1 MTLFPTYQRNDL
13 RPVHGEGAWLWDE
26 AGKKYLDFTSG
37 LGVCN
42 LGHVHPRVKEA
53 VKEQLD
59 RLWHVSNLFQIPLQ
73 EEVSERLAQASG
85 LPFTFFCNSGAEANE
100 AALKL
105 ARRYGRE
112 RKGLAKP
119 EVVTFQSSFH
129 GRTLATLTATG
140 QIKVK
145 EGFAPLPEGF
155 RRLPYNDVSAL
166 EAGLTDTTAAVLLEL
181 IQGEGGV
188 HPADPPFLRRLEEL
202 CREREILLMVDEVQ
216 TGMGRTGS
224 LFAFQEAGI
233 QPDVI
238 TLAKGLGN
246 GIPVGAMLGRSGLE
260 AHFGPGSHGSTFGG
274 NPVAMA
280 AAKAVLREWMETD
293 LPVRVKETARHL
305 AVLLHE
311 RVAGLPFVREVR
323 GQGWMWGVELDRPVA
338 PLLSLLQE
346 QGVLALVAGPRVLR
360 LLPPLVTGVAEVEWA
375 VTRMEEA
382 WLLLEEVGGD
392 ESVSRV

>member
-13 RPVHGEGAWLWDE
+13 RPVEGQGAWLWDE

-42 LGHVHPRVKEA
+42 LGHAHPKVKEA
-53 VKEQLD
+53 VQEQLD

-73 EEVSERLAQASG
+73 EEVSEELARVSG
-85 LPFTFFCNSGAEANE
+85 LSLAFFCNSGAEANE
-100 AALKL
+100 AAIKL

-112 RKGLAKP
+112 GKGLAQP
-119 EVVTFQSSFH
+119 EIVTFHSSFH

-140 QIKVK
+140 QTKVK

-155 RRLPYNDVSAL
+155 RQLPYNDVFAL
-166 EAGLTDTTAAVLLEL
+166 EAGLTETTAAVLLEP

-188 HPADPPFLRRLEEL
+188 HPADPSFLRRLEEL
-202 CREREILLMVDEVQ
+202 CREREILLMVDEIQ

-233 QPDVI
+233 QPDVL

-246 GIPVGAMLGRSGLE
+246 GIPVGAMLGRTGLE
-260 AHFGPGSHGSTFGG
+260 THFGPGSHGSTFGG

-280 AAKAVLREWMETD
+280 AAQAVLREWTETD
-293 LPVRVKETARHL
+293 LPVQVQETARQL
-305 AVLLHE
+305 TALLHE
-311 RVAGLPFVREVR
+311 RVAQSPFVREVR
-323 GQGWMWGVELDRPVA
+323 GRGWMWGVELDRSVA
-338 PLLSLLQE
+338 PLLSHLRDRGLLAS
-346 QGVLALVAGPRVLR
+346 LAGPCVLR
-360 LLPPLVTGVAEVEWA
+360 LLPPLVTEVAELEWA
-375 VTRMEEA
+375 VAQIEEA
-382 WLLLEEVGGD
+382 LLQLEEVGRD
-392 ESVSRV
+392 ESVSRI